1 MVILRLVRRSLAQ
14 RFLQSTLLLVGVALG
29 VAMVIAIDLANSA
42 ASQAFSLSA
51 RSVRG
56 RASHSI
62 TGGPGGLPTALYTQL
77 RRETGLR
84 KVAPVIS
91 EQVRVDGLGER
102 SLRLLGVDPF
112 AEAPFRDYLSDGQ
125 NADYQAFA
133 RLLGEPGLVLLSQ
146 PMAARYGVAPGDSL
160 TLRSGDRLAT
170 IQVAGLLQPSSRVS
184 AQALDDL
191 LLTDIATAQEF
202 LGRPGYITRIDL
214 LLPDDQE
221 LGPLRALLPPGV
233 ALRAAQ
239 EDNDSLSQ
247 MTAAFEISLESLS
260 LMALVVGV
268 FLIYNTVVF
277 SVVQRR
283 PLIATLR
290 ALGASRRQVFAF
302 ILGEAL
308 FAGAVGTLA
317 GLGLGLIFGRVTVA
331 LVTQTISD
339 LYFTVNVQGLPVA
352 PQTLLRGVVAGLLA
366 SVGAACLPALEA
378 TRTPPAGAMLRSGL
392 EQRARR
398 LLPRA
403 SAAAV
408 ILAVLGG
415 VLLRLPGDNIR
426 LAFIALTAFII
437 GGALLSPLG
446 LNLLL
451 RGLTPLTG
459 RLFGVSG
466 RMAPRAVLRSLSR
479 SAVAVAALTVA
490 VSVIVGVG
498 MMIGSFRSAV
508 ANWLDVTLGADIYV
522 STTLFAGNRSSG
534 DTQDIDP
541 AILDE
546 LQALPGV
553 ARTAWVRSVAVA
565 APDYPQLP
573 LVNLDVVSDDVSQ
586 GKRRYAWL
594 QVPHAWQALGAGQ
607 LLVSESFAFRR
618 GIGPAND
625 RLTLLTDRGPQT
637 FPVVG
642 VYYDYSTD
650 QGAVLMDAAV
660 YRTYYDDPWISS
672 AALFLEAGAFP
683 DALLNR
689 LREET
694 LVGKNLLARANSELR
709 ADVFELF
716 ERTFLIT
723 GALQLLATGVAF
735 IGILSAL
742 LALQLE
748 HTRQYGVLR
757 ACGMVPAQLWRY
769 TLLQTGLMGATA
781 GALSLPIGMLVALV
795 LVTVVNLRSF
805 GWALAVTLQP
815 ETLATAFAVALGA
828 ALLAGVYPAWRLGRL
843 ATALALRSE

>member
-14 RFLQSTLLLVGVALG
+14 RFLQSTLLLIGVALG

-77 RRETGLR
+77 RREAGLR
-84 KVAPVIS
+84 EAAPVIS
-91 EQVRVDGLGER
+91 EPVRVDGLGER

-112 AEAPFRDYLSDGQ
+112 AEAPFRDYLSDG
-125 NADYQAFA
+125 ASVDYQAFA

-146 PMAARYGVAPGDSL
+146 PMAGRFGVEPGDSL

-191 LLTDIATAQEF
+191 LLTDIATAQEL

-214 LLPDDQE
+214 LLPPDQE
-221 LGPLRALLPPGV
+221 LTPLRALLPPGIM
-233 ALRAAQ
+233 LRAAQ

-247 MTAAFEISLESLS
+247 MSDAFEISLESLS

-290 ALGASRRQVFAF
+290 ALGASRRQIFAF

-331 LVTQTISD
+331 LVAQTISD

-392 EQRARR
+392 EQRARW

-403 SAAAV
+403 SAAA
-408 ILAVLGG
+408 IALAALGYA
-415 VLLRLPGDNIR
+415 LLRLPGDNIR
-426 LAFIALTAFII
+426 LAFIALTTFII
-437 GGALLSPLG
+437 GGALLSPLA

-522 STTLFAGNRSSG
+522 STTLFAGNRTSG

-546 LQALPGV
+546 LGALPGV
-553 ARTAWVRSVAVA
+553 TRTAWVRSVAVA

-573 LVNLDVVSDDVSQ
+573 LVNLDVVSGDVSQ

-594 QVPHAWQALGAGQ
+594 QVPDAWQALGAGQ

-625 RLTLLTDRGPQT
+625 RLTLLTDRGPQN
-637 FPVVG
+637 FPVAG

-660 YRTYYDDPWISS
+660 YRSYYDDPWISS
-672 AALFLEAGAFP
+672 AALFLEAGASP
-683 DALLNR
+683 AALLNR

-709 ADVFELF
+709 ADIFELF

-757 ACGMVPAQLWRY
+757 ACGMSPAQLWRY

-828 ALLAGVYPAWRLGRL
+828 ALLAGIYPAWRLGRL